1 MALKV
6 CVNLRCCLTT
16 RDGRSPPPAHT
27 FLKVVR
33 RSQVSGVPRTAGHKA
48 WRPCGDSR
56 ENSESQV
63 LLEGTQTMA
72 AEGLPAPDSADPE
85 PGLRD
90 QVFLNILYVVAFNYT
105 LEKFGVMRDSF
116 FL

>member
-6 CVNLRCCLTT
+6 CVNPRCCLTA

-33 RSQVSGVPRTAGHKA
+33 RNQVSGVSRTAEHKA
-48 WRPCGDSR
+48 LLPCGGSG

-72 AEGLPAPDSADPE
+72 AEGLRAPDSVDLE
-85 PGLRD
+85 PGL
-90 QVFLNILYVVAFNYT
+90 
-105 LEKFGVMRDSF
+105 GG
-116 FL
+116 